1 MNDKLKKQLEKKIRV
16 IPNFPKK
23 GILFQDITSITD
35 DQKLFKKV
43 ITKLKEYS
51 IKNDITKIAGIEA
64 RGFIFGSAAAIQSN
78 LPFIPIR
85 KKGKLPGKIYK
96 QKYKLEYG
104 IDEIEVHKNAANKKD
119 KILIID
125 DLIATGGTAIAA
137 ASLMK
142 KFNPREIQFHF
153 IINLN
158 NLNGMKKLQT
168 RFKSSSF
175 LNCLG
180 WLETIIYSSIEKTQH
195 YF

>member
-1 MNDKLKKQLEKKIRV
+1 MNDKLKEQLEKKIRV

-43 ITKLKEYS
+43 VTKLKEYS

-119 KILIID
+119 RILIID
-125 DLIATGGTAIAA
+125 DLIATGGTAIASA
-137 ASLMK
+137 KLISKCKVKKIEFYFIIDLKNVGGSQKLGK
-142 KFNPREIQFHF
+142 KFKI
-153 IINLN
+153 
-158 NLNGMKKLQT
+158 
-168 RFKSSSF
+168 SSI
-175 LNCLG
+175 
-180 WLETIIYSSIEKTQH
+180 LETEG
-195 YF
+195 